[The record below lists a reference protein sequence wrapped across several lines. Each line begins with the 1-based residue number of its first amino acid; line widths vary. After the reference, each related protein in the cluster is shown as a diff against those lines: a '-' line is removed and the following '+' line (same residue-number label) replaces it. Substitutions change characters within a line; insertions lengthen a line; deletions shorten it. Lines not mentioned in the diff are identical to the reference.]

1 MAVNAA
7 TQNVNNNLVLPGL
20 LGVLDPSLAARG
32 SEQVW
37 VQRATNTVSNQQEGQ
52 ISASNSILDISEP
65 PPLRA
70 DIRGTAGKDTLIGGA
85 LNDTLTG
92 GKGSDSLDG
101 GANDDTLIG
110 IDPTDANLG
119 LLEID
124 TLTGGA
130 GNDLFVLGDASGV
143 FYNGGRRSIPDTG
156 DYAFITDFGTG
167 DKIQL
172 RGQASDY
179 ILWSPINWGGRSVQ
193 ALFLN
198 DGQGTGANLGGW
210 DQSDEFIAYIQVQP
224 GTAQLSL
231 SNLSQFTYVTDLTIT
246 GSAGNDTLNAGA
258 GNDTL
263 IGGKGN
269 DTLNAGAGAD
279 TLIGIDPNDA
289 NLGRGEIDILEGGT
303 GNDLFIL
310 GDASGVFYND
320 GNSSLAGLG
329 DYARIT
335 DFAPGDKIQLKGKL
349 SDYSITEI
357 VNNGAIVGYGIYLND
372 GAGNG
377 TNAMGWDSNDELIAV
392 ISRSRSNFQ
401 LSLSNLS
408 QFTYIT
414 DLTITGTPD
423 NDTLNGGAGNDSL
436 IGNKGNDSLNGGAGA
451 DTLIGIDPND
461 ANLGRGELDI
471 LEGGTGNDLF
481 VLGDASGVFYD
492 DGDTTKSGGQDYA
505 DIRDFGKGDKIQ
517 LSGQASDYVL
527 IQQIEPGRSGVA
539 IFRNDGQGD
548 NANTWGHDLHDELI
562 AFIWAPAGQS
572 ALSLSD
578 LSRFTYVTVKDLTI
592 LGTPGKDTLIGRAG
606 NDTLVG
612 NKDKDSLNGGAGNDT
627 LIGIDPTDANLGLL
641 EIDTLTGGTGNDL
654 FVLGDASG
662 VFYNGGDRTIQNTG
676 DYAFITDFGTG
687 DKIQLR
693 GQASDYILWSPINW
707 GGRSVQALYFN
718 DGQAIGANPGGWD
731 QSDEFIAY
739 IQVQPGTAPLSLSN
753 LSQFTYVTDLT
764 ITGTPDNDTLN
775 GGAGNDSLIGNKG
788 NDSLNGGAGADT
800 LIGINPTDAN
810 LGRGEIDV
818 LTGGA
823 GNDLFVLGD
832 ASGVFYN
839 DGNTTTPGGG
849 DYADITDF
857 GNGDRIQ
864 LKGQAS
870 DYLLI
875 PFTSPGLNGSF
886 LFRND
891 GQGTG
896 ASTGGLD
903 QFDEYIAFIQIQ
915 PGTAPLSLSNLSQ
928 FTYVTD
934 LTITGGA
941 GNDTLNG
948 GTGNDSLIGNKG
960 NDSLNGGA
968 GADMLIGID
977 PTDANLGR
985 GEFDVLTGGAGN
997 DLFVLGNA
1005 SGVFYN
1011 DRNSALAGLDDYARI
1026 NDFGNGDRIQLK
1038 GKSSD
1043 YILSQTSFS
1052 GISGFGLY
1060 RNDGQAIGANPGGL
1074 DVYDEFIALIQVQPA
1089 TSALSLSN
1097 LSQFTYV

>member
-101 GANDDTLIG
+101 GAGDDTLIG
-110 IDPTDANLG
+110 IDPNDANLG

-124 TLTGGA
+124 TLTGGT

-143 FYNGGRRSIPDTG
+143 FYNGGDRTIQNTG
-156 DYAFITDFGTG
+156 DYALITDFGTG

-193 ALFLN
+193 ALYFN
-198 DGQGTGANLGGW
+198 DGQAIGANLGGW

-224 GTAQLSL
+224 GTAPLSL

-246 GSAGNDTLNAGA
+246 GSAGNDTLNGGA

-289 NLGRGEIDILEGGT
+289 NLGRGEIDILAGGT

-357 VNNGAIVGYGIYLND
+357 INNGAVAGYGIYLND
-372 GAGNG
+372 GQGNG
-377 TNAMGWDSNDELIAV
+377 TNTMGWDSNDELIAV
-392 ISRSRSNFQ
+392 ISSGRSTPQ

-436 IGNKGNDSLNGGAGA
+436 IGNKGSDTLNGGAGA
-451 DTLIGIDPND
+451 DTLIGIDPN
-461 ANLGRGELDI
+461 
-471 LEGGTGNDLF
+471 
-481 VLGDASGVFYD
+481 
-492 DGDTTKSGGQDYA
+492 
-505 DIRDFGKGDKIQ
+505 
-517 LSGQASDYVL
+517 
-527 IQQIEPGRSGVA
+527 
-539 IFRNDGQGD
+539 
-548 NANTWGHDLHDELI
+548 
-562 AFIWAPAGQS
+562 
-572 ALSLSD
+572 
-578 LSRFTYVTVKDLTI
+578 
-592 LGTPGKDTLIGRAG
+592 
-606 NDTLVG
+606 
-612 NKDKDSLNGGAGNDT
+612 
-627 LIGIDPTDANLGLL
+627 DANLGLL

-968 GADMLIGID
+968 GTDTLIGID
-977 PTDANLGR
+977 PTDGNLGR
-985 GEFDVLTGGAGN
+985 GEIDVLTGGAGN

-1026 NDFGNGDRIQLK
+1026 SDFGNGDRIQLK
-1038 GKSSD
+1038 GQSSD
-1043 YILSQTSFS
+1043 YILSPTSFS

-1060 RNDGQAIGANPGGL
+1060 RNDGQGTGANTGGL
-1074 DVYDEFIALIQVQPA
+1074 DIFDEFIALIQVQPA

>member
-101 GANDDTLIG
+101 GAGDDTLIG
-110 IDPTDANLG
+110 IDPN
-119 LLEID
+119 
-124 TLTGGA
+124 
-130 GNDLFVLGDASGV
+130 
-143 FYNGGRRSIPDTG
+143 
-156 DYAFITDFGTG
+156 
-167 DKIQL
+167 
-172 RGQASDY
+172 
-179 ILWSPINWGGRSVQ
+179 
-193 ALFLN
+193 
-198 DGQGTGANLGGW
+198 
-210 DQSDEFIAYIQVQP
+210 
-224 GTAQLSL
+224 
-231 SNLSQFTYVTDLTIT
+231 
-246 GSAGNDTLNAGA
+246 
-258 GNDTL
+258 
-263 IGGKGN
+263 
-269 DTLNAGAGAD
+269 
-279 TLIGIDPNDA
+279 
-289 NLGRGEIDILEGGT
+289 
-303 GNDLFIL
+303 
-310 GDASGVFYND
+310 
-320 GNSSLAGLG
+320 
-329 DYARIT
+329 
-335 DFAPGDKIQLKGKL
+335 
-349 SDYSITEI
+349 
-357 VNNGAIVGYGIYLND
+357 
-372 GAGNG
+372 
-377 TNAMGWDSNDELIAV
+377 
-392 ISRSRSNFQ
+392 
-401 LSLSNLS
+401 
-408 QFTYIT
+408 
-414 DLTITGTPD
+414 
-423 NDTLNGGAGNDSL
+423 
-436 IGNKGNDSLNGGAGA
+436 
-451 DTLIGIDPND
+451 
-461 ANLGRGELDI
+461 
-471 LEGGTGNDLF
+471 
-481 VLGDASGVFYD
+481 
-492 DGDTTKSGGQDYA
+492 
-505 DIRDFGKGDKIQ
+505 
-517 LSGQASDYVL
+517 
-527 IQQIEPGRSGVA
+527 
-539 IFRNDGQGD
+539 
-548 NANTWGHDLHDELI
+548 
-562 AFIWAPAGQS
+562 
-572 ALSLSD
+572 
-578 LSRFTYVTVKDLTI
+578 
-592 LGTPGKDTLIGRAG
+592 
-606 NDTLVG
+606 
-612 NKDKDSLNGGAGNDT
+612 
-627 LIGIDPTDANLGLL
+627 DANLGLL

-718 DGQAIGANPGGWD
+718 DGQAIGANLGGWD

-764 ITGTPDNDTLN
+764 ITGSAGNDTLNGGAGNDTLIGGKGNDTLNAGAGADTLIGIDPNDANLGRGEIDILAGGTGNDLFILGDASGVFYNDGNSSLAGLGDYARITDFAPGDKIQLKGKLSDYSITEIINNGAVAGYGIYLNDGQGNGTNTMGWDSNDELIAVISSGRSTPQLSLSNLSQFTYITDLTITGTPDNDTLN

-788 NDSLNGGAGADT
+788 SDTLNGGAGADT

-968 GADMLIGID
+968 GTDTLIGID
-977 PTDANLGR
+977 PTDGNLGR
-985 GEFDVLTGGAGN
+985 GEIDVLTGGAGN

-1026 NDFGNGDRIQLK
+1026 SDFGNGDRIQLK
-1038 GKSSD
+1038 GQSSD
-1043 YILSQTSFS
+1043 YILSPTSFS

-1060 RNDGQAIGANPGGL
+1060 RNDGQGTGANTGGL
-1074 DVYDEFIALIQVQPA
+1074 DIFDEFIALIQVQPA